1 VSVSADHGDALCTAR
16 ERQESSI
23 LEQHDAGGEQER
35 AVRTLQLAAETGVT
49 IFRVGFEKWI
59 ARSAGTLARCI
70 QETLD
75 ELKTLTTGV

>member
-1 VSVSADHGDALCTAR
+1 VAVALRAR
-16 ERQESSI
+16 GVAEP
-23 LEQHDAGGEQER
+23 A
-35 AVRTLQLAAETGVT
+35 ATLAAETGVT
-49 IFRVGFEKWI
+49 VFRVGFEKWI